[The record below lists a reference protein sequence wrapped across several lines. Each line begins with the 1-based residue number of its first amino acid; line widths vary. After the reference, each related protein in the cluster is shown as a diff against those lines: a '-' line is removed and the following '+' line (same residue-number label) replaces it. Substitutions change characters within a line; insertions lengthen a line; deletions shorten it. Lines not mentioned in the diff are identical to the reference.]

1 MSKFTEYLEG
11 TKPSKNTIGKRDD
24 NWIQFLLRLEE
35 TNDLEIAI
43 NGSAVKNLESVQNF
57 IKARKNLIKDIKDNA
72 KLFKK
77 FISDGDGVDI
87 KFLDDI
93 VIK

>member
-1 MSKFTEYLEG
+1 MLGLGDIKG
-11 TKPSKNTIGKRDD
+11 
-24 NWIQFLLRLEE
+24 
-35 TNDLEIAI
+35 
-43 NGSAVKNLESVQNF
+43 VQNF